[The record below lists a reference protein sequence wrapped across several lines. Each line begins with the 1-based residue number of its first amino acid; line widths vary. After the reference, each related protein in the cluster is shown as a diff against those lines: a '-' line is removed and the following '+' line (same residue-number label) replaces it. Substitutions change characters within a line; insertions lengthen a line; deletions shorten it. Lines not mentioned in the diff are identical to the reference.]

1 LESELKS
8 PTKNLNIKSSITF
21 PNEKRSAFSGRF
33 AKLPI
38 KLSSRFS
45 VRKAHE
51 MQLQMAEQVIREDHF
66 PKKIRYVA
74 GVDIAYAG
82 ETSIGAVAVLDFDS
96 LSLVESKTAC
106 FKTRFPYVS
115 TLLSFREI
123 APALLAM
130 KKLTTAPEVFM
141 VDGQGTA
148 HPYRLGFASHLGLV
162 VNNVTIGVAKSL
174 LSGKVKTFQDG
185 KKWTP
190 IMDKEEIIGAAVIT
204 NLGRKPVYVSIGHR
218 VSLERAINLVLHCA
232 KGHRIPEPLRKAH
245 TLANEEK
252 TRLCL

>member
-1 LESELKS
+1 M
-8 PTKNLNIKSSITF
+8 
-21 PNEKRSAFSGRF
+21 
-33 AKLPI
+33 PI
-38 KLSSRFS
+38 KLSSSFS

-51 MQLQMAEQVIREDHF
+51 MQRQMAKKVILEDRL

-82 ETSIGAVAVLDFDS
+82 ETSIGAIAVLDFDS

-123 APALLAM
+123 PPALFAM
-130 KKLTTAPEVFM
+130 KKLTTTPDVFM
-141 VDGQGTA
+141 VDGQGNA
-148 HPYRLGFASHLGLV
+148 HPYRFGFATHLGLV
-162 VNNVTIGVAKSL
+162 VDAATIGVAKSL
-174 LSGKVKTFQDG
+174 LCGKVKTFQDG

-218 VSLERAINLVLHCA
+218 VSMERAIKLVLHCA
-232 KGHRIPEPLRKAH
+232 KGNRIPEPLRKAH
-245 TLANEEK
+245 TLANEK
-252 TRLCL
+252 KRLCL